1 MSRPAAAFLLWAT
14 FLAVIAGVEWAIFT
28 HHTPDYY
35 LLVLQ
40 PAGAI
45 AGTVAL
51 AALAAHGQ
59 RRARPRKEPEVVADL
74 SLPSVLIG
82 IAIGLILWGLFIGEW
97 LLLIGAGLI
106 ALGVAGLTRE
116 LIYTRRIRRAAAG
129 GPFRPSTG
137 GPR

>member
-1 MSRPAAAFLLWAT
+1 MSRPAVAFLLWAA

-28 HHTPDYY
+28 HQTPNYY

-45 AGTVAL
+45 AGTVVL
-51 AALAAHGQ
+51 AALAARGR
-59 RRARPRKEPEVVADL
+59 RRAGAREGLEVVADL

-82 IAIGLILWGLFIGEW
+82 IATGLTLWGLFIGEW
-97 LLLIGAGLI
+97 LLLTGAGL
-106 ALGVAGLTRE
+106 LVVGFAGLSRE
-116 LIYTRRIRRAAAG
+116 LIYARRLRRAAAEG
-129 GPFRPSTG
+129 RFRPSTS